1 MSSTVSTAP
10 PNRSASAAP
19 ARDPF
24 AEMFR
29 KGGVSRKAIEAID
42 SSGNNLV
49 TASDWLAVL
58 DEDFVTLSCTLTA
71 NSTDSLVTTIGLVL
85 IDGNGNDLGSF
96 YFYTGDD
103 GLSTGSAF
111 PSLTVPAGGLTV
123 GSTATGFVIGMVG
136 GEFYNPS
143 SSVTVSSL

>member
-10 PNRSASAAP
+10 PNRSGSAAP
-19 ARDPF
+19 AKDPF

-49 TASDWLAVL
+49 TVSDWQAVL
-58 DEDFVTLSCTLTA
+58 NDDFVVLSCTLTA
-71 NSTDSLVTTIGLVL
+71 NSTDSLVTTIGLL
-85 IDGNGNDLGSF
+85 LTDDDGNVLGSS
-96 YFYTGDD
+96 YFYTGDE

-111 PSLTVPAGGLTV
+111 PSLNVPAGDLTV
-123 GSTATGFVIGMVG
+123 GSTASGSVFGMVG

-143 SSVTVSSL
+143 SSITVSSL